1 SRAGSSRWRART
13 TTATGCAPRE
23 RASRRARWPRR
34 WRGTRPGSRRRR
46 LHVGDVLGVEPPALA
61 ARPRLPLPD
70 GDRALQGVDAEAGR
84 RERLLPVGGGDDH
97 DDGALADGEDA
108 RAVQQ
113 RDPADVGPAGPG
125 LLGDG
130 GQPGHDLGLVGRG
143 LGARAARA
151 AGGGVAGRA
160 GDRGDGAAG
169 GAQRPGHRLGHGQGR
184 RRQAEPRVARG
195 RRQLRCGVHRR
206 SCYAGGRRRDGTGGA
221 VRHGALTVTLRRVP
235 CDDDAGADI
244 PGHRPPPHPD
254 DRLWRHPSEVGAA
267 AAAPAGAAATAGA
280 GPARGGR
287 RWPAYLAAAAAGAV
301 LAGGALAAVGL
312 GERVVERPV
321 TERVAVPEAPAGGAD
336 APDGADDVAPAVV
349 AVVSGGRP
357 VGSGLVVRDDGV
369 VVTSAS
375 LVGGRA
381 EVTVQ
386 LEDGSAVAGE
396 VVGTDPVTGLA
407 VVDLSGAGHPA
418 GLLGTTADL
427 APGTGVLVFG
437 AAA

>member
-1 SRAGSSRWRART
+1 
-13 TTATGCAPRE
+13 
-23 RASRRARWPRR
+23 
-34 WRGTRPGSRRRR
+34 
-46 LHVGDVLGVEPPALA
+46 
-61 ARPRLPLPD
+61 
-70 GDRALQGVDAEAGR
+70 
-84 RERLLPVGGGDDH
+84 
-97 DDGALADGEDA
+97 
-108 RAVQQ
+108 
-113 RDPADVGPAGPG
+113 
-125 LLGDG
+125 
-130 GQPGHDLGLVGRG
+130 
-143 LGARAARA
+143 
-151 AGGGVAGRA
+151 
-160 GDRGDGAAG
+160 
-169 GAQRPGHRLGHGQGR
+169 
-184 RRQAEPRVARG
+184 
-195 RRQLRCGVHRR
+195 
-206 SCYAGGRRRDGTGGA
+206 
-221 VRHGALTVTLRRVP
+221 

-267 AAAPAGAAATAGA
+267 AATHAEAASTSGAR
-280 GPARGGR
+280 PARGGR

-312 GERVVERPV
+312 GERVI
-321 TERVAVPEAPAGGAD
+321 ERVAVPEAPAGGAD